1 MIKRFYIF
9 LSFIIL
15 SACCGTYSPR
25 MKAGFIPRVNLVEI
39 VYKGLDDKIFFAG
52 PVKFEQENGKDIIAI
67 DFTSEF
73 IDKTSDSV
81 TFRFTV
87 INKIKYMAFSKIY
100 IVDTDTL
107 YTTKKFS
114 LMFDEPQKKYFHHRY
129 SFTTS
134 YPVFQKM
141 LDIRA
146 PRLVLDSKY
155 VFKATKHWH
164 KDARIISS
172 KISFITSGYL

>member
-1 MIKRFYIF
+1 
-9 LSFIIL
+9 
-15 SACCGTYSPR
+15 
-25 MKAGFIPRVNLVEI
+25 MKAGFVPRVNLVEI
-39 VYKGLDDKIFFAG
+39 VFKGLNDKILFAG

-73 IDKTSDSV
+73 IDKNSDSV

-87 INKIKYMAFSKIY
+87 INKIKDMTFSGIS

-107 YTTKKFS
+107 YTTKKFG
-114 LMFDEPQKKYFHHRY
+114 LMFDELQKKYFHHRY

-141 LDIRA
+141 LDTRS
-146 PRLVLDSKY
+146 PGLVLGSKY
-155 VFKATKHWH
+155 VFRASKRWH
-164 KDARIISS
+164 KDAGIISS
-172 KISFITSGYL
+172 KISLITSGYL